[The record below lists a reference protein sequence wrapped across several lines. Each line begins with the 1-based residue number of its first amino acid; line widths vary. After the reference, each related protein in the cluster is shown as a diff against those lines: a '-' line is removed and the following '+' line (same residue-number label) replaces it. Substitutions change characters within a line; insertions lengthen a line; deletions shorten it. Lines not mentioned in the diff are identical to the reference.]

1 MELGFIGFLFV
12 IALALWVGW
21 GGCYFYFKPKFEA
34 AEEIIEEM
42 MRENAALKV
51 SLAAGMATPE
61 AQKVCE
67 LTLAALR
74 NKAESLAHPSLRASS

>member
-1 MELGFIGFLFV
+1 MELGICGV
-12 IALALWVGW
+12 IVVAFWLGW

-34 AEEIIEEM
+34 AEEVIEEM